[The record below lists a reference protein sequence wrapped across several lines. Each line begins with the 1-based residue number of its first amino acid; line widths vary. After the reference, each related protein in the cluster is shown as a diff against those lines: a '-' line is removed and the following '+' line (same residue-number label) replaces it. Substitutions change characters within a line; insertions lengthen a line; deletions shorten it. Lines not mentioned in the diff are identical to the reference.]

1 MPDTPIYNPAG
12 YSYPTKD
19 ALTSNIGNVSPSA
32 IWINPI
38 KSATFGAISGLS
50 NPITTSIVQAV
61 GSKLFKTK
69 KLDGILDDRTENLGQ
84 PYSLIPFSR
93 KNEMVNWPT
102 KYKDTRSFKGYKFS
116 VDNVRLDG
124 ASAASRRLFNADS
137 RGSKFSIAYAAATA
151 SPGGAY
157 QLFNL
162 ETMYGWGNHGSPT
175 ALRRDFT
182 ARSNVATRWD
192 AANKE
197 WTPTK
202 NPIEI
207 ATEFLGDKI
216 NVIDY
221 SKRKLSD
228 VYQWNPR
235 SINLGKKINGFLEKT
250 DLTKDFIKFYFTG
263 PNLQNGKS
271 DAIDDIMVFRA
282 IIDSFSDTHT
292 PGWTAVNMVGRAD
305 PNYMYTGYSREVS
318 LSFTVYATSRD
329 EMKPI
334 YRKLNALS
342 SYTAPE
348 YSAKT
353 IALKAPWLR
362 MTIGDL
368 LVQQPV
374 LINSLSYTFIDS
386 DTTWEINLEDDPT
399 MMQAPHKISVS
410 MGLNVLT
417 DYLPQKNGKMYTLA
431 KQFNDQAK
439 TLAGGDNWLS
449 DFDAANTLSNERFL
463 NWQGALDQT
472 KISKDL
478 TTDITPQNSGINK

>member
-1 MPDTPIYNPAG
+1 MSDTPIYNPPG
-12 YSYPTKD
+12 YSYPFKD
-19 ALTSNIGNVSPSA
+19 SLTSNVGNVSPNA
-32 IWINPI
+32 VWINPV
-38 KSATFGAISGLS
+38 KSAALGAISGLG
-50 NPITTSIVQAV
+50 NPITTAAAQI
-61 GSKLFKTK
+61 GISKLFSITGA
-69 KLDGILDDRTENLGQ
+69 DGILDNRGDNLGQ

-93 KNEMVNWPT
+93 NNEMVNWPI

-124 ASAASRRLFNADS
+124 ASAASRRLFNSDT

-182 ARSNVATRWD
+182 SRSNVATRWD
-192 AANKE
+192 AIQKQ
-197 WTPTK
+197 WKPTR

-221 SKRKLSD
+221 GKRKLSD

-235 SINLGKKINGFLEKT
+235 AINLGSKISGFLDKT
-250 DLTKDFIKFYFTG
+250 DLTKDFIKFYFTA
-263 PNLQNGKS
+263 PTLQNGI
-271 DAIDDIMVFRA
+271 DAPADDIMVFRA

-348 YSAKT
+348 YSAAT

-399 MMQAPHKISVS
+399 MMQAPHKVSVS

-431 KQFNDQAK
+431 KQFNSQAQPI
-439 TLAGGDNWLS
+439 AGGDNWLS
-449 DFDAANTLSNERFL
+449 DFDSDNTAINDRLVEWQAVQQQRKLSRKL
-463 NWQGALDQT
+463 NA
-472 KISKDL
+472 
-478 TTDITPQNSGINK
+478 TPDPSVSGIK